1 MTKYIANEN
10 GDWWEYNEDSVLFVI
25 DDTEGHISKAMLEED
40 ASPANDKFEKFI
52 WKYGKAVEIKE
63 VIA

>member
-10 GDWWEYNEDSVLFVI
+10 GDWWEYIEDSVLFVI
-25 DDTEGHISKAMLEED
+25 DDTEGHISKAMIEED
-40 ASPANDKFEKFI
+40 NNPYQDKFENFI

>member
-10 GDWWEYNEDSVLFVI
+10 GDWWEYIEDSVLFVI

-40 ASPANDKFEKFI
+40 SSPDGDKFEKFI